1 MKQIK
6 YCHPRLDRGS
16 GDLDSRLRGNDKR
29 QLGFTLLEC
38 LVALFIIAIV
48 LASTTR
54 AISLSISDVHDSFTR
69 QIATWVADNQAS
81 QYTFDGV
88 YPEVGST
95 TKNVNMGG
103 VDFIV
108 VANVQST
115 PNPYFRRLDIAVTEK
130 SKPKRPIY
138 KTSNFI
144 SQF

>member
-1 MKQIK
+1 MNRRC
-6 YCHPRLDRGS
+6 CHPREN
-16 GDLDSRLRGNDKR
+16 GDLDSRLRGNDR
-29 QLGFTLLEC
+29 RGFTLLEC

-69 QIATWVADNQAS
+69 QIATWVADNQAN
-81 QYTFDGV
+81 QYFYDGV

-95 TKNVNMGG
+95 SKYVTMGG

-108 VANVQST
+108 EANVLST
-115 PNPYFRRLDIAVTEK
+115 PNPYFRRLDVAVTEK
-130 SKPKRPIY
+130 AKPKRPIY
-138 KTSNFI
+138 KTSTFI